1 MLDLVSQV
9 ALWFN
14 AVSGGVILVL
24 GLFRL
29 KPHNLMAI
37 AVAITELLLL
47 LQLTVAIVLVSTGQG
62 GAGDMLEYFIY
73 IAVALLIPP
82 AAVLWAVVER
92 NSKWSTVILGVVGIT
107 IAVMLVRMAQIWSG
121 IA

>member
-1 MLDLVSQV
+1 MLDFVSQV
-9 ALWFN
+9 ALWFT
-14 AVSGGVILVL
+14 AITGVVILVL

-37 AVAITELLLL
+37 AVASTELLLL
-47 LQLTVAIVLVSTGQG
+47 VQLTVAIVLVSTGQG

-82 AAVLWAVVER
+82 AAVLWAVVDR

-107 IAVMLVRMAQIWSG
+107 VAVMLVRMAQIWSG
-121 IA
+121 IV